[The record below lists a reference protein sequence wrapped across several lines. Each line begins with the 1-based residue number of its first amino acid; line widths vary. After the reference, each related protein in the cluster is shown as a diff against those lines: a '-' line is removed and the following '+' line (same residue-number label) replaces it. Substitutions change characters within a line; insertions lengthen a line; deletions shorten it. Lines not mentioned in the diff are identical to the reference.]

1 MKELINILKT
11 ETQSLKE
18 QYIQK
23 TKEWAER
30 HFNHVTPRYKWNT
43 IQWCEHFGLTPE
55 VVLNTYITSNSNKG
69 KGSTEFLTFPRGF
82 YNTKQSREH
91 GRLRDEAIKL
101 INMGVEK
108 YIEKE
113 VIKAEKHYEAS
124 IDKLAYRIDKKGLD
138 ISKLKTITSH
148 IGVNINTTLTD
159 GEKTVK
165 AFTIIAE
172 GPIQRPH
179 YRYLIK

>member
-1 MKELINILKT
+1 MKELINILKI

-30 HFNHVTPRYKWNT
+30 HFNHISPRQKWNE
-43 IQWCEHFGLTPE
+43 IQWCEYFGLTPE
-55 VVLNTYITSNSNKG
+55 VANKG
-69 KGSTEFLTFPRGF
+69 KGSMEFLSFPKGF
-82 YNTKQSREH
+82 YNSRQSREYR
-91 GRLRDEAIKL
+91 RLRDEAIKL
-101 INMGVEK
+101 INMGKEK
-108 YIEKE
+108 YIQKE

-124 IDKLAYRIDKKGLD
+124 IEKLAFRINEKSLD
-138 ISKLKTITSH
+138 ITNLKTLTSH
-148 IGVNINTTLTD
+148 IGVNINTTLSD
-159 GEKTVK
+159 GQKTVK

>member
-11 ETQSLKE
+11 ETQSLKD

-23 TKEWAER
+23 TKQWAER
-30 HFNHVTPRYKWNT
+30 HFNHVTPRHRWSA

-55 VVLNTYITSNSNKG
+55 VANKG
-69 KGSTEFLTFPRGF
+69 KGSMEFLTFPRGF

-91 GRLRDEAIKL
+91 SRLRDEAIKL
-101 INMGVEK
+101 INMGLEK

-113 VIKAEKHYEAS
+113 TIKAEKHYEAS

-138 ISKLKTITSH
+138 ISKLRTITSH
-148 IGVNINTTLTD
+148 IGANIDTTLTD
-159 GEKTVK
+159 GQKTVK